1 MRPEDGDG
9 GIVPVW
15 CMGVKKLQLK
25 PIDKDKVDES
35 NVVHVS
41 LLPQVEQG

>member
-35 NVVHVS
+35 NVVHY
-41 LLPQVEQG
+41 